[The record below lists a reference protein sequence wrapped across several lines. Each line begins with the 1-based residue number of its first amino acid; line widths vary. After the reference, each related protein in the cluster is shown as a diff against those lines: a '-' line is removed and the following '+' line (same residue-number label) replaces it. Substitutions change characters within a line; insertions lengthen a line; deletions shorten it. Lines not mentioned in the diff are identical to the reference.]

1 MDWLGI
7 SCPPGLSRVPS
18 QVSLSQG
25 SLPSSRSEDKS
36 LLEALV
42 LNLKRDLAAQQC
54 EHAEELLGL
63 RLALAEL
70 AAEVAELREKVQTLA
85 PAEA

>member
-18 QVSLSQG
+18 QASLSQG
-25 SLPSSRSEDKS
+25 SLPPSSCEDKS

-42 LNLKRDLAAQQC
+42 LNLKRDLAAQQR

-70 AAEVAELREKVQTLA
+70 AAEVAKLREKIETLA